1 MAEMIYFVCAVAVGS
16 CLGALIV
23 GKRDLRHVPGPLL
36 ASITNIPR
44 VLWVLS
50 NRAHDIHISLHERYG
65 KLVRFGP
72 NMVSVGDATEISK
85 IYGFGRRFVKVSAFT
100 GCHDSGN
107 AENTT

>member
-1 MAEMIYFVCAVAVGS
+1 MIYFLCYVV
-16 CLGALIV
+16 LGIFLGVLAI
-23 GKRDLRHVPGPLL
+23 GKWSLRHVPGPLL

-85 IYGFGRRFVKVSAFT
+85 IYGFGGRFVKVYSFT
-100 GCHDSGN
+100 GCRDSGD
-107 AENTT
+107 AKTQT